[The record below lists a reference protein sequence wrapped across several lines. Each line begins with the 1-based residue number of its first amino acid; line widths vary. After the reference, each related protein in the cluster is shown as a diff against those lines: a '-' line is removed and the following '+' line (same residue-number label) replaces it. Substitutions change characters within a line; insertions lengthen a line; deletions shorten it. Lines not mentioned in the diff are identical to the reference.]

1 MLDKFWE
8 AVGGNLADRWATV
21 SLPALIFW
29 LGGLVAWTYHRGGPH
44 TLTSHTH
51 WLDRQTTATQITVIV
66 TALLTVAASAI
77 LVNQTATPAL
87 RLLEGYWP
95 RWTGPVRD
103 RLAGWLAARATAEQ
117 STWQAAAAQVQPP
130 AIPTARQVD
139 TYTRLEHRRRR
150 RPSPAAPGYFLPT
163 PIGNILRAAERRPID
178 KYGLDT
184 VILWPRL
191 WPALPETTRH
201 DLLAARTA
209 LDSAAAAAVWGLLF
223 CGFAPLT
230 PLVIP
235 IGLTVTAVAVVIAIP
250 DRAQVFG
257 DLIEAA
263 YDQHRT
269 VLYTQLRWPLPTNP
283 SQEHEYGQKLTA
295 YLWRGSDATTPTFT
309 PPP

>member
-8 AVGGNLADRWATV
+8 AVGGKLADRWVAV
-21 SLPALIFW
+21 SVPALIFW
-29 LGGLVAWTYHRGGPH
+29 LGGLAAWTYHRGGLH
-44 TLTSHTH
+44 TLTAQTH
-51 WLDRQTTATQITVIV
+51 WLDRQTAATQVTVIV
-66 TALLTVAASAI
+66 TALLAVAASGI
-77 LVNQTATPAL
+77 LVNQTAAPVL

-95 RWTGPVRD
+95 RWTDPVRD
-103 RLAGWLAARATAEQ
+103 RLACRLAARAAAEQ

-130 AIPTARQVD
+130 ATPTARQVA
-139 TYTRLEHRRRR
+139 TYTRLESRRRR

-191 WPALPETTRH
+191 WPALPETTRQ

-209 LDSAAAAAVWGLLF
+209 LDAAAAAAVWGLLF
-223 CGFAPLT
+223 CGFAPFT
-230 PLVIP
+230 RLVIP
-235 IGLTVTAVAVVIAIP
+235 VGLAITAIAVGIAIP

-283 SQEHEYGQKLTA
+283 SQEHEHGQKLTA
-295 YLWRGSDATTPTFT
+295 YLWRGSDATTPIFT